1 MSSDDSMVTTM
12 HAAVENLHFEFS
24 KFSSF
29 HCFERL
35 MDWYSVVL
43 FQNLPSFGPYLA
55 KRQEVKDKLYKEK
68 DLLSE
73 KNMPEPQRPANAP
86 KKPVPR
92 VKVSHPNKSL
102 LTKALTY
109 MWRKSFS
116 IANVIYKLQEI
127 EFIKSILVC

>member
-1 MSSDDSMVTTM
+1 
-12 HAAVENLHFEFS
+12 
-24 KFSSF
+24 
-29 HCFERL
+29 

-55 KRQEVKDKLYKEK
+55 KRQEVKDKLYQKK

-102 LTKALTY
+102 LTKAPTY
-109 MWRKSFS
+109 MWWKSFR

-127 EFIKSILVC
+127 EFFKTILVC

>member
-1 MSSDDSMVTTM
+1 
-12 HAAVENLHFEFS
+12 
-24 KFSSF
+24 
-29 HCFERL
+29 

-102 LTKALTY
+102 LTKAL
-109 MWRKSFS
+109 
-116 IANVIYKLQEI
+116 I
-127 EFIKSILVC
+127 EFFKTILVCLNLFVRKKPLKFCVMLKSKCALKIL